1 MFDVKGKRYLDFLS
15 AYSAVNQGN
24 CHPRILDALQKQAAK
39 VTITTKSVPCNIVVQ
54 FETYLCEV
62 FKYDKVVLMNSGAE
76 AVEMAIKLAR
86 KWGYDVKKID
96 EDQAS
101 ILFAENCY
109 HGMLIGTTAALTFDH
124 PKKKF
129 GPHGGLRFEH
139 VPFDNPEALEDMLK
153 NNPTIAAFI
162 VEPIQGE
169 GIVYPKEGYLKKVR
183 DICTKYNVL
192 FVVDD
197 VMMGLGRTGKLLT
210 HQWEDVRPD
219 MVILGKSLS
228 GGFYPVSAVLAD
240 NEVMMTIQPG
250 QLFSTFGGNS
260 LGSAV
265 GIAALEVLFDEDL
278 IGNSE
283 RMGKYLVERL
293 ESLKRP
299 SFKKVIGGK
308 GLMVGVEIE
317 ERLLGRTTEIEG
329 KLVENGVLTTIGGKV
344 LRLWPALVVTKE
356 QIDEAVGIVDQV
368 FKSFEEEK
376 NVE

>member
-1 MFDVKGKRYLDFLS
+1 
-15 AYSAVNQGN
+15 
-24 CHPRILDALQKQAAK
+24 
-39 VTITTKSVPCNIVVQ
+39 
-54 FETYLCEV
+54 
-62 FKYDKVVLMNSGAE
+62 
-76 AVEMAIKLAR
+76 
-86 KWGYDVKKID
+86 
-96 EDQAS
+96 
-101 ILFAENCY
+101 
-109 HGMLIGTTAALTFDH
+109 
-124 PKKKF
+124 
-129 GPHGGLRFEH
+129 LRFEH
-139 VPFDNPEALEDMLK
+139 VPFDNPEALEDKLK